1 MRKSL
6 MLIRTADKRD
16 VSRIRELQQ
25 QLYIEESIYGFVAE
39 TKEEIEKYQYLLVA
53 ETSGE

>member
-1 MRKSL
+1 